1 MESVYLDWASTTRED
16 PAVSDLVRD
25 IALFSFG
32 NPSSRH
38 SYGKEAARLLEES
51 RATIA
56 SGLACGSEQVLFTSG
71 GSEANNIIL
80 TSLLLKRAGGSVLI
94 SGIEHPSVYEP
105 AALLNRLGFG
115 LIIVPAEKDGHMDA
129 ERIGASMREDT
140 ILVSVMLVN
149 NETGAVQPVQ
159 DIAKA
164 VRSHSK
170 RRVHI
175 HADCVQGFGKL
186 PIDVKALGVDSIS
199 ASAHKIQ
206 GPRGVGLLY
215 LARPIETLYRGGGQ
229 EGGLRPGT
237 ENLPGIAGFAL
248 AAKKRLGSMEEDWM
262 RASRLKALLLEGVGR
277 IGGALVIPDYSEKQ
291 AESYS
296 PYITALSFP
305 PVPGEV
311 LVRVLSDKGFA
322 VSTGAACSSKKAGR
336 GRVLE
341 AMGVPKEARDSAIR
355 VSTGF
360 TTREEDIRS
369 FVSCLE
375 ETLRELRP
383 R

>member
-1 MESVYLDWASTTRED
+1 
-16 PAVSDLVRD
+16 
-25 IALFSFG
+25 
-32 NPSSRH
+32 
-38 SYGKEAARLLEES
+38 
-51 RATIA
+51 
-56 SGLACGSEQVLFTSG
+56 
-71 GSEANNIIL
+71 
-80 TSLLLKRAGGSVLI
+80 
-94 SGIEHPSVYEP
+94 
-105 AALLNRLGFG
+105 
-115 LIIVPAEKDGHMDA
+115 
-129 ERIGASMREDT
+129 
-140 ILVSVMLVN
+140 
-149 NETGAVQPVQ
+149 
-159 DIAKA
+159 
-164 VRSHSK
+164 
-170 RRVHI
+170 
-175 HADCVQGFGKL
+175 
-186 PIDVKALGVDSIS
+186 VKALGVDSIS

-215 LARPIETLYRGGGQ
+215 LAKPIETLYRGGGQ

-248 AAKKRLGSMEEDWM
+248 AVKKRLGSMEEDWM

-296 PYITALSFP
+296 PSITALSFP

-341 AMGVPKEARDSAIR
+341 AMGVPKEARESAIR

-375 ETLRELRP
+375 ETVRELRP